1 MATEGYKNVA
11 LNWIR
16 AGYSVLGMDSRLQGG
31 KSIDNAIYEYSNYG
45 LVVFLLWI
53 LLKKLAFNCI
63 I

>member
-45 LVVFLLWI
+45 LVVFYFDFI
-53 LLKKLAFNCI
+53 EKLAFNCI